1 MKLWTIPHRAG
12 SPLKLRYRP
21 LGVPGAPDS
30 KPLLQPLCCGRRVAA
45 VRHLVPPQK
54 KETSYQ
60 DTAGESCNT
69 HQREY
74 LKALLKEKKNKRN
87 GGVLKWQF

>member
-54 KETSYQ
+54 KKHHTKTQ
-60 DTAGESCNT
+60 QGSCATPIRENT
-69 HQREY
+69 
-74 LKALLKEKKNKRN
+74 
-87 GGVLKWQF
+87 